1 MSVRLIQ
8 TIGIALC
15 GLAAAFVTCGWIRP
29 AIAALVAVV
38 FLIVWNLDV
47 IPAATKP
54 EKKS

>member
-1 MSVRLIQ
+1 MSVRLLQ
-8 TIGIALC
+8 TIGIALSS
-15 GLAAAFVTCGWIRP
+15 LAAGFVMCGMIRP